1 MERRR
6 RRATRRT
13 FGGSDVILTSVV
25 DIMTIV
31 LVFLLMST
39 TGDGVQVEPSA
50 DLELPI
56 SSAETALQVSVT
68 IVATRRELI
77 LDGQP
82 ILAFLVDAEGVPSV
96 PASALADGKIV
107 AMSDK
112 LRARLAAGAAP
123 GQVLLQCDR
132 RLPYDVIR
140 DIMFTAG
147 QSGFGDFR
155 LVVVKGG

>member
-6 RRATRRT
+6 RRVTRRT

-56 SSAETALQVSVT
+56 SSAETALRVSVT
-68 IVATRRELI
+68 IVATRREL
-77 LDGQP
+77 LVDGQS
-82 ILAFLVDAEGVPSV
+82 LLTFDLDDEGTPSV
-96 PASALADGKIV
+96 PESALFHGKV
-107 AMSDK
+107 LALSDK
-112 LRARLAAGAAP
+112 LEARLSAGSAP

-147 QSGFGDFR
+147 QAGFGDFR